1 MKSGVSQG
9 SALGPLCFYYTSTIY
24 RTTFN
29 LLVKFFPMTYLYF
42 NVYDKS
48 TSQSELN
55 KGLLANSNK
64 TFQWKMQFNPDPNKQ
79 AQEVYF
85 FEKKL
90 IMKARIQYHLNT
102 KVVICSSQKHLGI
115 VFGQQL
121 NFNDHIQSKMTTCYI
136 R

>member
-1 MKSGVSQG
+1 
-9 SALGPLCFYYTSTIY
+9 
-24 RTTFN
+24 
-29 LLVKFFPMTYLYF
+29 MTYLYF

-85 FEKKL
+85 SKKINNVNSHPLSFNNKKL
-90 IMKARIQYHLNT
+90 
-102 KVVICSSQKHLGI
+102 
-115 VFGQQL
+115 
-121 NFNDHIQSKMTTCYI
+121 
-136 R
+136 